1 MAQTQVPASAERS
14 GQADAQKQLFGLAI
28 GSIGVVYGDIG
39 TSPLYAFREAA
50 NATVARGLPLD
61 QAVLGVLSLILW
73 ALLIIVTLKYVFLLL
88 RLDNHGEGGTFA
100 LMALGQSAAG
110 RSAYLIVVLGV
121 AGAAFFFGDAVL
133 TPAIS
138 VLSAVEGAKLI
149 APVLD
154 EYILPITIVIICGLF
169 WIQARGT
176 ANVARFFGPVMAGW
190 FVLLALGG
198 LGHIVDDPHVFLAIN
213 PIYGIKFIAQ
223 HGLIS
228 LVVLG
233 LVFLSV
239 TGAEALYADLGHFGR
254 KPIQHAWLGLVLP
267 SLALNYLGQGALVL
281 SHPTAIDNPFFL
293 LYPSWALA
301 PMIVVA
307 TLATVIASQA
317 VITGAYSMTRQ
328 AVQLGLLPRLEI
340 RHTSESMAGQIYLPR
355 INVMLFVGVL
365 LVVMLFR
372 SSSNLAAA
380 YGVSVSA
387 EMLITSGIVF
397 FVIWKLWH
405 RPAWQSAALIGPI
418 LLIEVV
424 FFGSNLIKIFEGGW
438 FPMLIAAGV
447 ATIMFTWIRGAR
459 LIAEAMR
466 KSEME
471 LSWLVR
477 KLEEKPPHRVPG
489 TAVFLTADPDMA
501 PKSLLHNLKHN
512 KVLHR
517 RNIILTIR
525 SEDVPRI
532 PRSERVTIEPVGE
545 SFIRVIACYGFMQT
559 PSIPMIF
566 AACERKG
573 LNVDVAASSY
583 FLSRRSLKPSRKSK
597 MPHWQDILF
606 IRLAHTSEDA
616 TSYFRI
622 PTDRVV
628 EIGTQVAV

>member
-1 MAQTQVPASAERS
+1 MAQTSMAPPAARS
-14 GQADAQKQLFGLAI
+14 GEGASPKQLLGLTF

-39 TSPLYAFREAA
+39 TSPLYAFREATQ
-50 NATVARGLPLD
+50 ATVSEGLPL
-61 QAVLGVLSLILW
+61 QEAVIGVLSLILW
-73 ALLIIVTLKYVFLLL
+73 ALLIIVTLKYVFILL

-110 RSAYLIVVLGV
+110 KGAYAILVLGV

-154 EYILPITIVIICGLF
+154 KVVLPVTIAIICGLF
-169 WIQARGT
+169 WFQSRGT
-176 ANVARFFGPVMAGW
+176 EKVARFFGPVMVIW
-190 FVLLALGG
+190 FGLLALGG
-198 LGHIVDDPHVFLAIN
+198 LKHVVDDPHVFLALN
-213 PIYGIKFIAQ
+213 PVYAIAFVAS
-223 HGLIS
+223 HGMTS

-233 LVFLSV
+233 LVFLAV

-267 SLALNYLGQGALVL
+267 ALALNYLGQGALVL
-281 SHPTAIDNPFFL
+281 ARPEAVQNPFFH

-301 PMIVVA
+301 PMVLVA

-328 AVQLGLLPRLEI
+328 AVQLNLLPRLEI

-355 INVMLFVGVL
+355 INVLLFIGVL

-372 SSSNLAAA
+372 SSSNLASA

-387 EMLITSGIVF
+387 EMVITSGIVF
-397 FVIWKLWH
+397 FVIWKLWNWP
-405 RPAWQSAALIGPI
+405 RFQAAAFVGPL
-418 LLIEVV
+418 LLIELV
-424 FFGSNLIKIFEGGW
+424 FFGSNMLKVLEGGW
-438 FPMLIAAGV
+438 LPLLIASAV

-459 LIAEAMR
+459 LMLDALR
-466 KSEME
+466 KSQTG
-471 LSWLVR
+471 LDWLVD
-477 KLEEKPPHRVPG
+477 KLEAKPPHRVPG
-489 TAVFLTADPDMA
+489 TAVFLTADPDLA
-501 PKSLLHNLKHN
+501 PTSLLHNLKHN
-512 KVLHR
+512 RVLHR

-525 SEDVPRI
+525 NEDVPRV
-532 PRSERVTIEPVGE
+532 PLSERVTIEPIGNG
-545 SFIRVIACYGFMQT
+545 FIRVIARYGFMQT
-559 PSIPMIF
+559 PSIPRIF

-573 LNVDVAASSY
+573 LNVDVATSSY
-583 FLSRRSLKPSRKSK
+583 FLSRRSLKPKRKSK

-606 IRLAHTSEDA
+606 IRLAHTAQDA
-616 TSYFRI
+616 TDYFKI